1 MSCSYSNA
9 AGVVGGCVLEAFAT
23 APSKHNEASSQR
35 RKTLKGRKKTEIDRL
50 MADPEHC
57 CDGLIPLHHL
67 YLTQNQTNIS
77 FTHKDKSGVVES
89 QGQALLPL
97 SPF

>member
-1 MSCSYSNA
+1 
-9 AGVVGGCVLEAFAT
+9 
-23 APSKHNEASSQR
+23 
-35 RKTLKGRKKTEIDRL
+35 